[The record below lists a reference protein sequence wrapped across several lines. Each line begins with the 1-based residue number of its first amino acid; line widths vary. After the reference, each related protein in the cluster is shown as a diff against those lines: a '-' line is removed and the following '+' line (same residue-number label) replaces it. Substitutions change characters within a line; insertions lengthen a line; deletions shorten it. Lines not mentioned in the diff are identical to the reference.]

1 MHNAEAVFRTRPA
14 RRNELVAWYARQPEA
29 VRIDIH
35 QRKID
40 IQRNWQNDTRNKK
53 DINDTKANSARGNRA
68 DYAALIAA
76 IAEYWQSINKAKTE
90 KDFTRRVAATLHKK
104 KERLAPRATEIE
116 KMMPLIIQLRQ
127 QNLSWRQ
134 IVHYLSEHHKKK
146 FSVAYL
152 QRIAAVW
159 ETQEKKPDIQ
169 VEAGKAAADA

>member
-40 IQRNWQNDTRNKK
+40 IQRNWQNAARSRNDSDTSKSNE
-53 DINDTKANSARGNRA
+53 RGNRA

-76 IAEYWQSINKAKTE
+76 ISEYWQSITKAKTE
-90 KDFTRRVAATLHKK
+90 KDFARRVALSLQKK
-104 KERLAPRATEIE
+104 KERLAPRAAEIE
-116 KMMPLIIQLRQ
+116 KLMPLIIQLRQ
-127 QNLSWRQ
+127 QSLSWRQ
-134 IVHYLSEHHKKK
+134 IVSYIQVHHNRK

-152 QRIAAVW
+152 QRIASAW
-159 ETQEKKPDIQ
+159 ETQRKET
-169 VEAGKAAADA
+169 